1 VADVS
6 LVIAYC
12 DFARRKSVTTIIKKN
27 LDLEEIIMTQLPV
40 LVAAIDGSKARF
52 LTLAAAGVPGLDPIP
67 QLIEYEGITLPEGEL
82 LGEELWSSTKTG
94 RNRGPQGQFHSYDDH
109 REHHALEFERHFARS
124 IASQMNQLIQEHQI
138 REVLLV
144 AAPQVLGIMR
154 EALTSALP
162 NTIKIADLNKD
173 LTQLTAYEIHHYLA
187 EKALLP
193 APQREGI
200 E

>member
-1 VADVS
+1 LQFCEEKIS
-6 LVIAYC
+6 YNNYQ
-12 DFARRKSVTTIIKKN
+12 KN

-52 LTLAAAGVPGLDPIP
+52 LILAAAGVPGLDPIS
-67 QLIEYEGITLPEGEL
+67 QLIEYDGITLPEGEL

-94 RNRGPQGQFHSYDDH
+94 RNRGPKGQSHSYDDH
-109 REHHALEFERHFARS
+109 REHHELEFERHFARE
-124 IASQMNQLIQEHQI
+124 IASQMNQLLQEHQI
-138 REVLLV
+138 RKVLLV
-144 AAPQVLGIMR
+144 AAPQILGIMR

-162 NTIKIADLNKD
+162 HTIQITDLNKD
-173 LTQLTAYEIHHYLA
+173 LTQLTAYEIHKYLA